1 MSFRDVLSRARVIPV
16 LKIADTERA
25 VPLARALAAGG
36 LDVLEVT
43 LRTAD
48 ALDAIRRIAKEV
60 PEVTVGAGTVT
71 RARDLDA
78 VRKAGGTF
86 AVSPGWLPDLAL
98 AAQQTEMPLL
108 PGVMTP
114 SEALAA
120 RDYGFDVLKLF
131 PAKVAG
137 GIPWLEALS
146 GPLPEL
152 AFCPTGGIDASSFRD
167 YLALPNVV
175 CVGGSWVAP
184 APAVAAADW
193 DLITTLAREAAS

>member
-1 MSFRDVLSRARVIPV
+1 MNLRDVLSRARVLPV
-16 LKIADTERA
+16 LEIERADQA

-36 LDVLEVT
+36 LSVLEVT
-43 LRTAD
+43 LRTD
-48 ALDAIRRIAKEV
+48 AAVEAIRRIAAEV

-71 RARDLDA
+71 RRGDLESVRD
-78 VRKAGGTF
+78 AGGRF
-86 AVSPGWLPDLAL
+86 AVSPGFVPSLAD
-98 AAQQTEMPLL
+98 AAREIGLPLL

-120 RDYGFDVLKLF
+120 RDRGFDTLKLF
-131 PAKVAG
+131 PAGAAG
-137 GIPWLEALS
+137 GIALLKALR

-152 AFCPTGGIDASSFRD
+152 AFCPTGGLGPSSFRD

-184 APAVAAADW
+184 AAAVAAADW
-193 DLITTLAREAAS
+193 QRITGLAREAST

>member
-1 MSFRDVLSRARVIPV
+1 MSFRDVLRRARVLPV
-16 LKIADTERA
+16 LEIERAEDA

-43 LRTAD
+43 LRTD
-48 ALDAIRRIAKEV
+48 AAIDAIRRIATEL

-71 RARDLDA
+71 RARDVEA
-78 VRKAGGTF
+78 VRDAGARF
-86 AVSPGWLPDLAL
+86 AVSPGFTSDLAR
-98 AAQQTEMPLL
+98 AARTADLPLL

-120 RDYGFDVLKLF
+120 RDHGLKLLKLF
-131 PAKVAG
+131 PATVAG
-137 GIPWLEALS
+137 GVAMLKAIG

-152 AFCPTGGIDASSFRD
+152 SFCPTGGISASNFRD
-167 YLALPNVV
+167 YLALRNVL

-184 APAVAAADW
+184 SSTVVANDW
-193 DLITTLAREAAS
+193 AHITELAREASS

>member
-16 LKIADTERA
+16 LKIADAERA

-48 ALDAIRRIAKEV
+48 ALDAIRRIATQV

-78 VRKAGGTF
+78 VRDAGGTF
-86 AVSPGWLPDLAL
+86 AVSPGWLPNLAL

-114 SEALAA
+114 SEALDA
-120 RDYGFDVLKLF
+120 RDHGLDVLKLF
-131 PAKVAG
+131 PAEVAG
-137 GIPWLEALS
+137 GIPLLEALS
-146 GPLPEL
+146 GPLPEI
-152 AFCPTGGIDASSFRD
+152 AFCPTGGIGASSFRD